1 MIVNITV
8 LYWKLENVITLRYT
22 VVYLNLIMCE
32 RCESDFELCLL
43 ESAEPMNGRTAMSEC
58 KIYSERSVWLYVCQN
73 FVHR

>member
-1 MIVNITV
+1 MH
-8 LYWKLENVITLRYT
+8 
-22 VVYLNLIMCE
+22 LNLIMRE